1 MDDDLQLLLIRLTL
15 MSKLEDD
22 LTKKMIFEESAR
34 AIQTLLDENSSLW
47 DMLDELKAS
56 DIAQHNEQ
64 LENAIATVSSLLGSR
79 GRGDA

>member
-1 MDDDLQLLLIRLTL
+1 MDDFQLLLIRLTL

-22 LTKKMIFEESAR
+22 LTKKLIFEEAAK

-47 DMLDELKAS
+47 DMLDEIKAS
-56 DIAQHNEQ
+56 DIAQHSKQ